1 MKTLGVDGLIA
12 CIAAMAVLAGAA
24 GAGTQDVAQPLNVA
38 PAPVFEPSP
47 ISGVPIDALPSRGQC
62 KIWYDALPAERQP
75 AQMDCE
81 HAQWLA
87 RTWGGRV
94 IDREHEIARYEGRN
108 DFTNVPV
115 RALPQRGFCRAWLNG
130 VDESAQP
137 AESDCRVA
145 RQIAD
150 REHGHVIFMPL

>member
-1 MKTLGVDGLIA
+1 MKPFAVTSLVA
-12 CIAAMAVLAGAA
+12 CVAVMAVLAGAA
-24 GAGTQDVAQPLNVA
+24 GAGTQGVAQALNVA
-38 PAPVFEPSP
+38 PAPVFEPSS
-47 ISGVPIDALPSRGQC
+47 ISGVPADALPRRGQC

-94 IDREHEIARYEGRN
+94 IDHEREVARYEGRN
-108 DFTNVPV
+108 NFTNVPV
-115 RALPQRGFCRAWLNG
+115 SALPQRGFCRAWLNS
-130 VDESAQP
+130 VDETAQP

-150 REHGHVIFMPL
+150 REHGRVIFMPL

>member
-1 MKTLGVDGLIA
+1 MKTLGVTGLVA

-24 GAGTQDVAQPLNVA
+24 GAGTQGVAQPLNVA
-38 PAPVFEPSP
+38 PAPVLEPSP
-47 ISGVPIDALPSRGQC
+47 ISGVPADALPSRGQC
-62 KIWYDALPAERQP
+62 KLWYDALPAERQP

-94 IDREHEIARYEGRN
+94 IDRDHERARYEDRN
-108 DFTNVPV
+108 DFSGVPV
-115 RALPQRGFCRAWLNG
+115 SALPQRGFCRAWLNG

-150 REHGHVIFMPL
+150 REHGRVIYIPL

>member
-1 MKTLGVDGLIA
+1 MKTLGVTGLVA
-12 CIAAMAVLAGAA
+12 CIAAMAVVAGVA
-24 GAGTQDVAQPLNVA
+24 GAGTQGVAQPLNVA
-38 PAPVFEPSP
+38 PAPVIEPSS
-47 ISGVPIDALPSRGQC
+47 ISGVPAYALPSRGQC
-62 KIWYDALPAERQP
+62 KLWYDVLPAERQP

-94 IDREHEIARYEGRN
+94 IDRDHERARYEGRN
-108 DFTNVPV
+108 DFTGVPV
-115 RALPQRGFCRAWLNG
+115 SALPQRGFCRAWLNG

-145 RQIAD
+145 RQIAE
-150 REHGHVIFMPL
+150 RSGGRVLFMPL